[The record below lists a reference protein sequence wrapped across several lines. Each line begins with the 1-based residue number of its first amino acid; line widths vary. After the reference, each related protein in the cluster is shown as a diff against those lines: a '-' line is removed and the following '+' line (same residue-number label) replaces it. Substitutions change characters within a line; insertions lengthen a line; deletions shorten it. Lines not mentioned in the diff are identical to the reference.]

1 MTPRICILYT
11 GGTFGMKPSAA
22 GYAPDGGLEAALATT
37 LPAAGKDGMPAWD
50 LVEYDRL
57 IDSAEAQPADW
68 HTIAADIAARYADY
82 DGFVVIHGTDTMA
95 YTASALSF
103 ALQGLRKPVIVTGS
117 QIPLCEPRNDARN
130 NLTSAL
136 LIAAR
141 YPVPEVGLFF
151 HDRLLRGNRA
161 TKVASADFAAFDSPN
176 HAALARVG
184 INIDINAAAV
194 LPMPRAEHFQ
204 VVEPGTQEV
213 AVLRLYPGLSS
224 ARLQHLL
231 AQPLAGLVLQ
241 TYGAG
246 NGPVAM
252 PGFLDA
258 LAAASARGTVIVNLT
273 QCQRGG
279 VDQAKYATGS
289 ALAGAG
295 VVGGGDLTVEA
306 AVTKLHHLISCG
318 LEPDAVRRQMPL
330 PLCGECSEPA

>member
-1 MTPRICILYT
+1 
-11 GGTFGMKPSAA
+11 MKPTGV
-22 GYAPDGGLEAALATT
+22 GYVPDGGLAATLATI

-50 LVEYDRL
+50 LVEYERP

-103 ALQGLRKPVIVTGS
+103 ALQGVRKPVIVTGS
-117 QIPLCEPRNDARN
+117 QIPLCEVRNDARN

-136 LIAAR
+136 WIAAR
-141 YPVPEVGLFF
+141 YSVPEVGLFF

-161 TKVASADFAAFDSPN
+161 TKLDSAAFAAFDSPN
-176 HAALARVG
+176 HPVLARVG
-184 INIDINAAAV
+184 INIELNAAAV
-194 LPMPRAEHFQ
+194 LPMPGAEQFQ
-204 VVEPGTQEV
+204 VIKPGTQEV
-213 AVLRLYPGLSS
+213 AVLRLYPGLTS
-224 ARLQHLL
+224 ARLQHML
-231 AQPLAGLVLQ
+231 APPLAGLVLQ
-241 TYGAG
+241 SYGAG

-258 LAAASARGTVIVNLT
+258 LDAASARGTVIVNLT

-279 VDQAKYATGS
+279 VDQTKYATGS
-289 ALAGAG
+289 ALADAG
-295 VVGGGDLTVEA
+295 VVGGGDLTLEA
-306 AVTKLHHLISCG
+306 AVAKLHYLLSCG

-330 PLCGECSEPA
+330 PLCGECSQPA